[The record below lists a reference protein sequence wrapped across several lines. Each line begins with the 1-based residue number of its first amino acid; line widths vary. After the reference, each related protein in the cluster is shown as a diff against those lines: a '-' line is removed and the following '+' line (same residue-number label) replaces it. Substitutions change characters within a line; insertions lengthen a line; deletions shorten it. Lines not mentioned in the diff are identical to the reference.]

1 MQKGMLRHV
10 VLFQFK
16 KHSQEQEIRAL
27 HQQFISLGGKVPAIR
42 DFEWGLND
50 SPESLHQDFTH
61 CYIVS
66 FSSEED
72 RDQGYT
78 PHPAHQAF
86 VKNLKPH
93 LEKVFVVD
101 FWGYR
106 E

>member
-16 KHSQEQEIRAL
+16 KRSQEQEIRAL
-27 HQQFISLGGKVPAIR
+27 HQQFISLGGTVPAIR

-86 VKNLKPH
+86 VKKP
-93 LEKVFVVD
+93 KTSF
-101 FWGYR
+101 R
-106 E
+106 EGFCG